1 MTRMH
6 SLAELLA
13 SLPDDLRQSE
23 LAALSTEARAV
34 LLHEWKFWARPNQI
48 APEGDW
54 RTWLALAGRGFGKT
68 EAGAQWIR
76 QRVKDGA
83 RSIALIAE
91 TQKDLEEV
99 MVARLIKISPTDEM
113 PKVRYKPVRVVWPN
127 GAEAYGYN
135 GTEPDQLR
143 GPEFDTA
150 WVDEL
155 AKYRYARETWDM
167 LQFTMRKG
175 TDPRVFV
182 TTTPRP
188 IPVLREIMADSSTV
202 ISRGSTMDNAANLAP
217 SFLDAVTKKYAG
229 TRLGRQELEAEVLD
243 DAPGALWTR
252 AVLDATRR
260 KEDEIPNMARIVV
273 AIDPSGTDGNDEGD
287 EVGIAVAGRGIDGR
301 GYILA
306 DYTCKLSPEGWARR
320 ALDAYYRFEAD
331 RIVAERN
338 FGGAMVQ
345 AVIRAADGKAS
356 YKEVT
361 ASRGKAVRAEPVS
374 ALWEQGRMSMVG
386 SLAEM
391 EDEMCM
397 MTNTG
402 FTGEHSPNR
411 LDAMVWAVT
420 EVMLGYQKPEAK
432 VTTTT
437 APRTRTAFN
446 RR

>member
-1 MTRMH
+1 MPPEQRE
-6 SLAELLA
+6 AELA
-13 SLPDDLRQSE
+13 Q
-23 LAALSTEARAV
+23 LSTEVRAA
-34 LLHEWKFWARPNQI
+34 LLHSWRFWARPNQI

-54 RTWLALAGRGFGKT
+54 RIWLALAGRGFGKT
-68 EAGAQWIR
+68 EAGAQWVR
-76 QRVKDGA
+76 ERVAAGA
-83 RSIALIAE
+83 KSIALIAE

-99 MVARLIKISPTDEM
+99 MVARLVKISPPDEA
-113 PKVRYKPVRVVWPN
+113 PKVRYKPVRIVWPS
-127 GAEAYGYN
+127 GAEAFGYN

-167 LQFTMRKG
+167 LQFTMRAG
-175 TDPRVFV
+175 TDPRIFV

-188 IPVLREIMADSSTV
+188 IPVIREIIASSDAV
-202 ISRGSTMDNAANLAP
+202 ITRGTTMDNAANLAP
-217 SFLDAVTKKYAG
+217 SFIEQITKKYAG
-229 TRLGRQELEAEVLD
+229 TRLGRQELNAEVLD

-252 AVLDATRR
+252 AVLDATRKR
-260 KEDEIPNMARIVV
+260 PDELPDMARVVV

-301 GYILA
+301 GYVLA

-320 ALDAYYRFEAD
+320 SLDAYYRHEAD

-338 FGGAMVQ
+338 FGGAMVA
-345 AVIRAADGKAS
+345 AVIKAADGKVS

-361 ASRGKAVRAEPVS
+361 ASRGKVVRAEPIS

-402 FTGEHSPNR
+402 FMGEHSPNR
-411 LDAMVWAVT
+411 VDAMVWAVT
-420 EVMLGYQKPEAK
+420 EVMLGHIKQEPDK
-432 VTTTT
+432 V
-437 APRTRTAFN
+437 PSPIPSTRIAIN
-446 RR
+446 RGR